1 MYRQYEKPN
10 TLKETLAHLKR
21 EYQIALENYIAD
33 LKLYISKKEDSQTA
47 DRMIS
52 PLVYYINTG
61 RASTDFIKNLLNTKF
76 YSIYTVL
83 RKQETDYRIIQLLKK
98 KVGIKL

>member
-1 MYRQYEKPN
+1 M
-10 TLKETLAHLKR
+10 
-21 EYQIALENYIAD
+21 EYKFSSTGIENYIAD
-33 LKLYISKKEDSQTA
+33 LKLYISGKEDSKTA

-61 RASTDFIKNLLNTKF
+61 RASTDFIKNLLHMKF

-83 RKQETDYRIIQLLKK
+83 RKQETDDRIIQLLKK

>member
-1 MYRQYEKPN
+1 M
-10 TLKETLAHLKR
+10 
-21 EYQIALENYIAD
+21 EYKFSSTGIENYIAD
-33 LKLYISKKEDSQTA
+33 LKLYISKKEDSQIA

-61 RASTDFIKNLLNTKF
+61 RASTIFIKNLLNMKF

-83 RKQETDYRIIQLLKK
+83 RKQETDDKIIQLLKK
-98 KVGIKL
+98 KVWIESC